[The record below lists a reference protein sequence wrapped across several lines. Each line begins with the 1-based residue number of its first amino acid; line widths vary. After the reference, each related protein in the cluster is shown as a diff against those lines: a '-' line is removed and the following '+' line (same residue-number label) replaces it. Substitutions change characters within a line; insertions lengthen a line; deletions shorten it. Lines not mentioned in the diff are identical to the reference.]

1 MTSHRPQT
9 VAMLCVILVAAL
21 HPTFAQQQRLK
32 PESPPPASTP
42 KAKDGF
48 IDFTLKRI
56 NPRNEDYGQC
66 ITDARQLLVSE
77 TVENAYFWSNVAA
90 LTLLS
95 CFFSVIVYQRKLGLR
110 RELMNAEALCQFEN
124 ALARSEAQAETA
136 TSRNH
141 ELMAVLAAAHEVSPA
156 RSSHVRN
163 QVPDQP
169 AQTKTNAPI
178 SAAPVPQPN
187 PTDSSTNAAP
197 AQSGPP
203 KKPGTATP
211 QLGLFSPDVD
221 QIATINALQ
230 QQLVRCQEKVKNLT
244 RQLNDA
250 ERRVQDEQQK
260 NRSLKGQ

>member
-1 MTSHRPQT
+1 MSC
-9 VAMLCVILVAAL
+9 LILVATL
-21 HPTFAQQQRLK
+21 HTTFALQQGPGPVS
-32 PESPPPASTP
+32 PEPSNAP

-56 NPRNEDYGQC
+56 NPSNEDYGQC
-66 ITDARQLLVSE
+66 ITDGRQLLVSE
-77 TVENAYFWSNVAA
+77 TVESIYFWSNIAA
-90 LTLLS
+90 LTLLG

-124 ALARSEAQAETA
+124 ALARAEAQAETA

-141 ELMAVLAAAHEVSPA
+141 ELMAVLSAAHELNPA
-156 RSSHVRN
+156 RSSQVRN
-163 QVPDQP
+163 QVPGQP
-169 AQTKTNAPI
+169 TPTKTNAPI
-178 SAAPVPQPN
+178 SAAPAPQPN
-187 PTDSSTNAAP
+187 PTDSSTNATP
-197 AQSGPP
+197 AQPTLP
-203 KKPGTATP
+203 KKPGTAAP

>member
-1 MTSHRPQT
+1 MTSHRPQC
-9 VAMLCVILVAAL
+9 VAMLCVILVATLPPA
-21 HPTFAQQQRLK
+21 FAQQQRPK
-32 PESPPPASTP
+32 PDSPAPSSAP
-42 KAKDGF
+42 KAKEGF

-77 TVENAYFWSNVAA
+77 TVENAYFWSNVGM
-90 LTLLS
+90 LTLLV
-95 CFFSVIVYQRKLGLR
+95 CFFSVIVYQRKVGLR
-110 RELMNAEALCQFEN
+110 RELMNAGALCQFEN
-124 ALARSEAQAETA
+124 ALARAEAQAETA
-136 TSRNH
+136 TGRNH
-141 ELMAVLAAAHEVSPA
+141 ELMAALAGAHEYGPV
-156 RSSHVRN
+156 RSSQVRN
-163 QVPDQP
+163 RVPDQP
-169 AQTKTNAPI
+169 API
-178 SAAPVPQPN
+178 KPNVPVTAAPAPGPD
-187 PTDSSTNAAP
+187 PADSSTHAIP
-197 AQSGPP
+197 PQIGPP